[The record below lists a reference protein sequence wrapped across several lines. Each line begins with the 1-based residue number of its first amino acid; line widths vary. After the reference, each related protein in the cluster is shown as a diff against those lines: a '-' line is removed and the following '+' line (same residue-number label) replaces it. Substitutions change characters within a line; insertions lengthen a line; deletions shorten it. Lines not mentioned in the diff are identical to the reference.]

1 MTGASHLVVEFSYP
15 LTLDLMGA
23 AVVVVVVMVDAGLG

>member
-1 MTGASHLVVEFSYP
+1 MTGVSHLVVDFSYP

-23 AVVVVVVMVDAGLG
+23 AVVVMVDGGLG